1 MPVEG
6 NAMQIAGAK
15 GIRQAEQAAF
25 AAGKAT
31 PSELMDA
38 VVARLCR
45 MVSRTPRRVVAYVG
59 RGNNGGDAVGLA
71 ASFGCPVILR
81 HPGEK
86 FEVSAET
93 QRQLDRAVCM
103 DIANSAPEPEAD
115 TFIIDGLL
123 GSGARGELREDYAAC
138 VREMN
143 ALRLSA
149 PRCRTLAI
157 DMPTGLG
164 TGLCVQADA
173 TAAIGC
179 VKPEMLADGAEDF
192 VGRLFCIPLPEV
204 DIPTECTDTVLEP
217 LHPLCRLPRR
227 PYSLFKNRAG
237 RVAIVAGSIGYLG
250 AAQMCAEAAV
260 HAGAGLV
267 ALYCH
272 RDAYPL
278 LAARVAPEVMV
289 RAVESYAEIAEPDAR
304 CLLMGPGLGAVEG
317 TEADALHALA
327 MNFRGTVV
335 LDADALNLAAARGW
349 EFHDRCI
356 LTPHPGEMRRLDP
369 RPAAARREVVR
380 RFLERHA
387 CTLLLKGAR
396 TIVADRSH
404 ACYNSTGGPFMANGG
419 QGDTLSGC
427 IAALAAQ
434 GLQPLHAAA
443 LGAYTC
449 GLAAEMAQARN
460 GAPAVSATQVCATL
474 PRALAALHP
483 GT

>member
-1 MPVEG
+1 
-6 NAMQIAGAK
+6 MQIAHAQD
-15 GIRQAEQAAF
+15 IRQAEQAAF
-25 AAGKAT
+25 AAGTAT

-38 VVARLCR
+38 VVARLRRIVAPC
-45 MVSRTPRRVVAYVG
+45 TPSRVVAYVG

-71 ASFGCPVILR
+71 ASFDCPVTLR

-86 FEVSAET
+86 IEVSDET
-93 QRQLDRAVCM
+93 QRQLDIAKEI
-103 DIANSAPEPEAD
+103 DIAATAPEPEAD
-115 TFIIDGLL
+115 TLVIDGLL
-123 GSGARGELREDYAAC
+123 GSGARGELRADYAAC

-164 TGLCVQADA
+164 TSVCVQADA

-179 VKPEMLADGAEDF
+179 VKPEMLADGAEDS

-204 DIPTECTDTVLEP
+204 DIPAECADTVLEP

-260 HAGAGLV
+260 QAGAGLV

-272 RDAYPL
+272 EDAYPL

-289 RAVESYAEIAEPDAR
+289 RAVKSYGEISEPDAQ

-317 TEADALHALA
+317 AEADALRALA
-327 MNFRGTVV
+327 MDFRGTVV
-335 LDADALNLAAARGW
+335 LDADALNLAAAHSW
-349 EFHDRCI
+349 EFHGRCI

-369 RPAAARREVVR
+369 RPAAPRREVVR

-434 GLQPLHAAA
+434 GLVPLHAAA
-443 LGAYTC
+443 LGAYAC
-449 GLAAEMAQARN
+449 GLAAEMAQ
-460 GAPAVSATQVCATL
+460 GHTHAPAVSASQACAAL
-474 PRALAALHP
+474 PRALGSLHP
-483 GT
+483 GV

>member
-1 MPVEG
+1 MK
-6 NAMQIAGAK
+6 IASAQ

-31 PSELMDA
+31 PSGLMDA

-45 MVSRTPRRVVAYVG
+45 ELPFTPRRVVAYIG
-59 RGNNGGDAVGLA
+59 RGNNGGDAAGLA
-71 ASFGCPVILR
+71 ASFNCPVILR
-81 HPGEK
+81 HPGER
-86 FEVSAET
+86 FEVSTET
-93 QRQLDRAVCM
+93 RRQLDRAGHMEV
-103 DIANSAPEPEAD
+103 AATAPEPEAD
-115 TFIIDGLL
+115 TLVIDGLL
-123 GSGARGELREDYAAC
+123 GSGAHGEPRGDYAAC
-138 VREMN
+138 VQEMN

-164 TGLCVQADA
+164 TGVCVQADA

-179 VKPEMLADGAEDF
+179 VKPEMLADGAEDA

-204 DIPTECTDTVLEP
+204 DIPAECADTVLEP

-260 HAGAGLV
+260 RAGAGLV
-267 ALYCH
+267 TLYCH
-272 RDAYPL
+272 EDAYPL
-278 LAARVAPEVMV
+278 LASRVAPEVMV
-289 RAVESYAEIAEPDAR
+289 RAVKSYGEISEPDAQ
-304 CLLMGPGLGAVEG
+304 CLLMGPGLGTVEG

-327 MNFRGTVV
+327 MGFRGTAV

-349 EFHDRCI
+349 EFHERCI

-369 RPAAARREVVR
+369 RPAAPRREMVH

-404 ACYNSTGGPFMANGG
+404 TCYNSTGGPFMANGG

-434 GLQPLHAAA
+434 GLAPLHAAA
-443 LGAYTC
+443 LGAYAC
-449 GLAAEMAQARN
+449 GLAAEMAQARTN
-460 GAPAVSATQVCATL
+460 APAVGASRVCAAL
-474 PRALAALHP
+474 PRALGSVHP
-483 GT
+483 A

>member
-1 MPVEG
+1 
-6 NAMQIAGAK
+6 MQITSAQ

-25 AAGKAT
+25 AAGTAT

-38 VVARLCR
+38 VVARLR
-45 MVSRTPRRVVAYVG
+45 RELPFTPRRVVAYIG

-71 ASFGCPVILR
+71 AAFDCPVILR
-81 HPGEK
+81 HPGET
-86 FEVSAET
+86 FDVSAET
-93 QRQLDRAVCM
+93 QRQLDIEKEM
-103 DIANSAPEPEAD
+103 DIANTAPEPEAD
-115 TFIIDGLL
+115 TLVIDGLL
-123 GSGARGELREDYAAC
+123 GSGARGELRADYAAC

-143 ALRLSA
+143 ALRLGA

-179 VKPEMLADGAEDF
+179 VKPEMLAVGAEDS

-204 DIPTECTDTVLEP
+204 GIPAECADTVLEP

-260 HAGAGLV
+260 RAGAGLV

-272 RDAYPL
+272 EDAYPL

-289 RAVESYAEIAEPDAR
+289 RAVKSYGEISEPDAQ
-304 CLLMGPGLGAVEG
+304 CLLMGPGLGAVDG
-317 TEADALHALA
+317 AEADALHALA
-327 MNFRGTVV
+327 MGFRGTVV

-349 EFHDRCI
+349 EFHERCI

-369 RPAAARREVVR
+369 RPAAPRREVVR

-434 GLQPLHAAA
+434 GLAPLHAAA
-443 LGAYTC
+443 LGAYAC

-460 GAPAVSATQVCATL
+460 NAPAVGASQVCAAL
-474 PRALAALHP
+474 PRALGAAHP
-483 GT
+483 CA

>member
-1 MPVEG
+1 MK
-6 NAMQIAGAK
+6 IAGAQ

-31 PSELMDA
+31 PSGLMDA

-45 MVSRTPRRVVAYVG
+45 GLPFTPQRVVAYIG

-71 ASFGCPVILR
+71 ASFACPVILR

-86 FEVSAET
+86 FEVSEET
-93 QRQLDRAVCM
+93 QRQLDRARHMEVA
-103 DIANSAPEPEAD
+103 DTAPEPEAD
-115 TFIIDGLL
+115 TLVIDGLL
-123 GSGARGELREDYAAC
+123 GSGAHGELRADYAAC
-138 VREMN
+138 VHEMN
-143 ALRLSA
+143 ALRLGA

-164 TGLCVQADA
+164 TGVCVQADA

-192 VGRLFCIPLPEV
+192 VGRLHCIPLPEV
-204 DIPTECTDTVLEP
+204 EIPAECADTVLEP

-260 HAGAGLV
+260 QAGAGLV

-272 RDAYPL
+272 VDAYPL
-278 LAARVAPEVMV
+278 LAACVAPEVMV
-289 RAVESYAEIAEPDAR
+289 RPVKSYAEISEPDAQ

-317 TEADALHALA
+317 AEADALHALA
-327 MNFRGTVV
+327 MDFRGTVV

-349 EFHDRCI
+349 EFHGRCI

-369 RPAAARREVVR
+369 RPAATRREVVR
-380 RFLERHA
+380 RFLERHD

-396 TIVADRSH
+396 TIVANRTH
-404 ACYNSTGGPFMANGG
+404 ACYNGTGGPFMANGG

-434 GLQPLHAAA
+434 GLAPLHAAA
-443 LGAYTC
+443 LGAYAC
-449 GLAAEMAQARN
+449 GLAAEMVQACN
-460 GAPAVSATQVCATL
+460 GAPAVRATQVAHAL
-474 PRALAALHP
+474 PAALDSLHP
-483 GT
+483 VCAE

>member
-1 MPVEG
+1 MK
-6 NAMQIAGAK
+6 IASAQ

-31 PSELMDA
+31 PSGLMDA

-45 MVSRTPRRVVAYVG
+45 ELPFTPRRVVAYVG

-71 ASFGCPVILR
+71 ASFPCPVVLR
-81 HPGEK
+81 HPGER

-93 QRQLDRAVCM
+93 RRQLDRAGHMAV
-103 DIANSAPEPEAD
+103 AGAAPEPEAD
-115 TFIIDGLL
+115 TLIIDGLL
-123 GSGARGELREDYAAC
+123 GSGAHGELRGDYAAC

-143 ALRLSA
+143 ALRLGA

-157 DMPTGLG
+157 DIPTGLG
-164 TGLCVQADA
+164 TSVCVQADA

-179 VKPEMLADGAEDF
+179 VKPEMLADGAEDA

-204 DIPTECTDTVLEP
+204 DIPDECTDTVLEP

-227 PYSLFKNRAG
+227 TYSLFKNRAG

-260 HAGAGLV
+260 RAGAGLV

-272 RDAYPL
+272 EDAYPL

-289 RAVESYAEIAEPDAR
+289 RAVKSYAEISEPDAQ
-304 CLLMGPGLGAVEG
+304 CLLMGPGLGTVEG

-327 MNFRGTVV
+327 MGFRGSVV

-349 EFHDRCI
+349 EFHERCI
-356 LTPHPGEMRRLDP
+356 LTPHPGEMRRLAP
-369 RPAAARREVVR
+369 RPAAPRREVVR

-404 ACYNSTGGPFMANGG
+404 TCYNGTGGPFMANGG

-434 GLQPLHAAA
+434 GLAPLHAAA

-449 GLAAEMAQARN
+449 GLAAEMAQALTN
-460 GAPAVSATQVCATL
+460 APAVGASQVCAAL
-474 PRALAALHP
+474 PRALGSVHP
-483 GT
+483 A

>member
-1 MPVEG
+1 MK
-6 NAMQIAGAK
+6 IASAQ

-25 AAGKAT
+25 AEGKAT
-31 PSELMDA
+31 PSGLMDA
-38 VVARLCR
+38 VVTRLCR
-45 MVSRTPRRVVAYVG
+45 ELPFTPRRVVAYIG
-59 RGNNGGDAVGLA
+59 RGNNGGDAAGLA
-71 ASFGCPVILR
+71 ASFTCPVILR

-93 QRQLDRAVCM
+93 QRQLERAGHMEVS
-103 DIANSAPEPEAD
+103 ATAPEPETD
-115 TFIIDGLL
+115 TLIIDGLL
-123 GSGARGELREDYAAC
+123 GSGAHGELRADYAAC

-157 DMPTGLG
+157 DIPTGLG
-164 TGLCVQADA
+164 TSACVQADA

-192 VGRLFCIPLPEV
+192 VGRLHCIPLPEV
-204 DIPTECTDTVLEP
+204 EIPAECEDTVLEP

-227 PYSLFKNRAG
+227 PYSLYKNRAG
-237 RVAIVAGSIGYLG
+237 RVAVVAGSIGYLG
-250 AAQMCAEAAV
+250 AAQMCVEAAV

-272 RDAYPL
+272 EDAYPL

-289 RAVESYAEIAEPDAR
+289 RPVKSYAEIAEADAQ
-304 CLLMGPGLGAVEG
+304 CLLVGPGLGMVEG
-317 TEADALHALA
+317 AEADALHALA
-327 MNFRGTVV
+327 MDCRGTVV

-349 EFHDRCI
+349 EFHQRCI
-356 LTPHPGEMRRLDP
+356 LTPHPGEMHRLDP
-369 RPAAARREVVR
+369 RPAAPRREVVH
-380 RFLERHA
+380 RFLERHN

-396 TIVADRSH
+396 TIVANRSH

-434 GLQPLHAAA
+434 GLAPLHAAA
-443 LGAYTC
+443 LGAYAC
-449 GLAAEMAQARN
+449 GLAAERAREST
-460 GAPAVSATQVCATL
+460 AAHAVRAVETARALPAVL
-474 PRALAALHP
+474 GDL
-483 GT
+483 

>member
-1 MPVEG
+1 MK
-6 NAMQIAGAK
+6 IASAQ

-25 AAGKAT
+25 AVGKAT
-31 PSELMDA
+31 PSGLMDA

-45 MVSRTPRRVVAYVG
+45 ELPFTPRRVVAYIG
-59 RGNNGGDAVGLA
+59 RGNNGGDAAGLA
-71 ASFGCPVILR
+71 ASFNCPVVLR

-86 FEVSAET
+86 FEVSEET
-93 QRQLDRAVCM
+93 QRQLDIAKEM
-103 DIANSAPEPEAD
+103 DIADTAPEPEAD
-115 TFIIDGLL
+115 TLVIDGLL
-123 GSGARGELREDYAAC
+123 GSGTHGELRGDYAAC
-138 VREMN
+138 VQEMN
-143 ALRLSA
+143 ALRLGA

-157 DMPTGLG
+157 DIPTGLG
-164 TGLCVQADA
+164 TGVCVQADA

-179 VKPEMLADGAEDF
+179 VKPEMLADGAEDA

-204 DIPTECTDTVLEP
+204 NIPAECADTVLEP

-237 RVAIVAGSIGYLG
+237 RVAIVAGSTGYLG

-260 HAGAGLV
+260 RAGAGLV
-267 ALYCH
+267 TLYCH
-272 RDAYPL
+272 EDAYPL
-278 LAARVAPEVMV
+278 LASRVAPEVMV
-289 RAVESYAEIAEPDAR
+289 RPVKSYGEISEPDAQ
-304 CLLMGPGLGAVEG
+304 CLLMGPGLGTVEG
-317 TEADALHALA
+317 AEADALHALA
-327 MNFRGTVV
+327 MDFRGTVV

-349 EFHDRCI
+349 EFHERCI

-369 RPAAARREVVR
+369 RPAAPRREVVR
-380 RFLERHA
+380 RFLEHHA

-404 ACYNSTGGPFMANGG
+404 TCYNGTGGPFMANGG

-434 GLQPLHAAA
+434 GLAPLHAAA

-449 GLAAEMAQARN
+449 GLAAEMAQARTN
-460 GAPAVSATQVCATL
+460 APAVSASRVCAFL
-474 PRALAALHP
+474 PRALGSLHP
-483 GT
+483 CV

>member
-1 MPVEG
+1 
-6 NAMQIAGAK
+6 MQIASAQ

-25 AAGKAT
+25 TAGTAT
-31 PSELMDA
+31 PSKLMDA
-38 VVARLCR
+38 VVARLR
-45 MVSRTPRRVVAYVG
+45 RELPFTPRRVVAYIG

-71 ASFGCPVILR
+71 ASFNCPLILR
-81 HPGEK
+81 HPGET
-86 FEVSAET
+86 FDVSAET
-93 QRQLDRAVCM
+93 QRQLDIAKEM
-103 DIANSAPEPEAD
+103 DIADTTPEPEAD
-115 TFIIDGLL
+115 TLVIDGLL
-123 GSGARGELREDYAAC
+123 GSGARGELRADYAAC
-138 VREMN
+138 VRELN

-179 VKPEMLADGAEDF
+179 VKPEMLADGAEDS

-204 DIPTECTDTVLEP
+204 DIPAECADTVLEP

-260 HAGAGLV
+260 QAGAGLV

-272 RDAYPL
+272 GDAYPL

-289 RAVESYAEIAEPDAR
+289 RAVKSYAEISEPDAQ
-304 CLLMGPGLGAVEG
+304 CLLMGPGLGMVDGA
-317 TEADALHALA
+317 EADALHALA
-327 MNFRGTVV
+327 MGFRGTVV

-349 EFHDRCI
+349 EFHGRCI

-369 RPAAARREVVR
+369 RPAAPRREVVR

-404 ACYNSTGGPFMANGG
+404 TCYNSTGGPFMANGG

-434 GLQPLHAAA
+434 GLVPLHAAA
-443 LGAYTC
+443 LGAYAC
-449 GLAAEMAQARN
+449 GLAAEMAQARDN
-460 GAPAVSATQVCATL
+460 APAVGATQVCTAL
-474 PRALAALHP
+474 PRALGSLHP
-483 GT
+483 CV

>member
-1 MPVEG
+1 
-6 NAMQIAGAK
+6 MQITSAQ

-25 AAGKAT
+25 AAGSAT
-31 PSELMDA
+31 PSGLMDA
-38 VVARLCR
+38 VVARLR
-45 MVSRTPRRVVAYVG
+45 RELPFTPRRVVAYIG

-71 ASFGCPVILR
+71 AAFDCPVILR

-86 FEVSAET
+86 FEVSDET
-93 QRQLDRAVCM
+93 QRQLDIAKEM
-103 DIANSAPEPEAD
+103 DIANTAPEPEAD
-115 TFIIDGLL
+115 TLVIDGLL
-123 GSGARGELREDYAAC
+123 GSGARGELRADYAAC

-143 ALRLSA
+143 ALRLGA

-164 TGLCVQADA
+164 TGVCVQADA

-179 VKPEMLADGAEDF
+179 VKPEMLEDGAEDS

-204 DIPTECTDTVLEP
+204 DIPAECADTVLEP

-260 HAGAGLV
+260 QAGAGLV

-272 RDAYPL
+272 EDAYPL

-289 RAVESYAEIAEPDAR
+289 RAVKSYGEISEPDAQS
-304 CLLMGPGLGAVEG
+304 LLMGPGLGSVDG
-317 TEADALHALA
+317 VEADALHALA
-327 MNFRGTVV
+327 MGFHGTVV

-349 EFHDRCI
+349 EFHEHCI

-369 RPAAARREVVR
+369 RPAAPRREVVR

-396 TIVADRSH
+396 TIVANRSH

-434 GLQPLHAAA
+434 GLAPLHAAA
-443 LGAYTC
+443 LGTYAC

-460 GAPAVSATQVCATL
+460 NAPAVGASQVCAAL
-474 PRALAALHP
+474 PRALGAAHP
-483 GT
+483 CA

>member
-1 MPVEG
+1 
-6 NAMQIAGAK
+6 MQITSAQ

-25 AAGKAT
+25 AEGRT
-31 PSELMDA
+31 TSSELMDA
-38 VVARLCR
+38 VVARMCR
-45 MVSRTPRRVVAYVG
+45 ELPFTPRRVVAYIG

-71 ASFGCPVILR
+71 AAFNCPVILR

-86 FEVSAET
+86 FDVSAET
-93 QRQLDRAVCM
+93 QRQLDRAGNM
-103 DIANSAPEPEAD
+103 DVRDTAPEPEAD
-115 TFIIDGLL
+115 TLVIDGLL
-123 GSGARGELREDYAAC
+123 GSGAHGELRADYAAC

-143 ALRLSA
+143 ALRLGA

-164 TGLCVQADA
+164 TSVCVQADA

-179 VKPEMLADGAEDF
+179 VKPEMLADGAEDS

-204 DIPTECTDTVLEP
+204 DIPAECADTVLEP

-260 HAGAGLV
+260 RTGAGLV

-272 RDAYPL
+272 EDAYPL

-289 RAVESYAEIAEPDAR
+289 RAVKSYAEISEPDAQ

-317 TEADALHALA
+317 AEADALHALA
-327 MNFRGTVV
+327 MGFRGTVV

-349 EFHDRCI
+349 EFHERCI

-369 RPAAARREVVR
+369 RPAATRREVVR

-404 ACYNSTGGPFMANGG
+404 TCYNSTGGPFMANGG

-434 GLQPLHAAA
+434 GLAPLHAAA
-443 LGAYTC
+443 LGAYAC
-449 GLAAEMAQARN
+449 GLAAEMAQARDN
-460 GAPAVSATQVCATL
+460 VPAVGATQVCAAL
-474 PRALAALHP
+474 PRALGSVHP
-483 GT
+483 CV